1 MSARRFNPRLEALAF
16 RIWQVAD
23 PREWS
28 VSLSELAAML
38 GEDVDELR
46 RVCKRKG
53 WLSRLPADE
62 PESMA
67 EADT

>member
-1 MSARRFNPRLEALAF
+1 MARRLSPRAMMLAY
-16 RIWQVAD
+16 RIWAVAD
-23 PREWS
+23 PVDWS
-28 VSLSELAAML
+28 VSLPELAAML

-53 WLSRLPADE
+53 WLSRLAADE

-67 EADT
+67 EADI

>member
-1 MSARRFNPRLEALAF
+1 MARPLSPRLEALAF

-46 RVCKRKG
+46 RVCRRKG
-53 WLSRLPADE
+53 WLSRLAADE

-67 EADT
+67 GSDI